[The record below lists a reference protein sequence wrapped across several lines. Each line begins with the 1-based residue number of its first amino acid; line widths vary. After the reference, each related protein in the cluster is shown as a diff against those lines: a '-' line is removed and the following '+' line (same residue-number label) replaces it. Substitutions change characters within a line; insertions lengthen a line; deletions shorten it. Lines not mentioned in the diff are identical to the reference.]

1 MTTITIDDKLALRL
15 RALREDSDDFNQVVA
30 DALAE
35 TARRWEWEAAGR
47 AEMKKIL
54 EGPRLPADPEAA
66 YQKSREKHGWVEDLS
81 DLTDAELADRYDAG
95 LASLSPEKTA
105 EAQRMGL
112 L

>member
-15 RALREDSDDFNQVVA
+15 RALREENDDFNQIVA

-35 TARRWEWEAAGR
+35 TAHRWEWEAAGR

-66 YQKSREKHGWVEDLS
+66 YQKSREKHGWAEDLS
-81 DLTDAELADRYDAG
+81 ALTDEELADRYDAG
-95 LASLSPEKTA
+95 LASLSPDTA
-105 EAQRMGL
+105 TEAHRMGL

>member
-1 MTTITIDDKLALRL
+1 MTITIDDKLALRL
-15 RALREDSDDFNQVVA
+15 RALRVESDDLNQVVA

-47 AEMKKIL
+47 AEMKRVL
-54 EGPRLPADPEAA
+54 ESPRLPADPEAA

-81 DLTDAELADRYDAG
+81 DLTDAELADRYDVG
-95 LASLSPEKTA
+95 LASLSPDKAA
-105 EAQRMGL
+105 EAQRIGL